1 LGTDLAAAIRRG
13 RKIKPFCL
21 KCHWECFRD
30 PSQLFGL
37 ARRLIRHPFLSLVK
51 KRIDPRMLRL
61 WFADM
66 GYYIRHDFFNGRRAM
81 RGGGV

>member
-1 LGTDLAAAIRRG
+1 M
-13 RKIKPFCL
+13 

-37 ARRLIRHPFLSLVK
+37 ARYMIRHPVLCFIK
-51 KRIDPRMLRL
+51 KRIDPRMLKL

-66 GYYIRHDFFNGRRAM
+66 GYYIRNDFFNGRKPSRNEPP
-81 RGGGV
+81 RLEKRDIL